1 MIKEGAYPITSG
13 LLLAGMRRRGL
24 KWLSL
29 ELVVGQALR
38 LPQAVL
44 EQPAVF
50 EAEQKRLEPQQVVP
64 QFFLPEPDL
73 QCCLR
78 VSGFFPPSDA
88 VGQEA
93 GMACLGWR
101 RACRWS

>member
-1 MIKEGAYPITSG
+1 M
-13 LLLAGMRRRGL
+13 
-24 KWLSL
+24 
-29 ELVVGQALR
+29 
-38 LPQAVL
+38 PQAVP
-44 EQPAVF
+44 EFQRMAVF
-50 EAEQKRLEPQQVVP
+50 EAEQERLELRQAEP
-64 QFFLPEPDL
+64 QFSLPEPDL